1 MEPNRNSAT
10 ALAAVLQDL
19 AKIEQDIREI
29 NDKIREQ
36 DKRQKLFDEEEKTP
50 KSCFLLAR
58 NKIRAWR
65 ANR

>member
-10 ALAAVLQDL
+10 ALAAVLQEL
-19 AKIEQDIREI
+19 AKTEQDIREI

-36 DKRQKLFDEEEKTP
+36 DKLQALFDEEEKIP
-50 KSCFLLAR
+50 KCCFSLAL
-58 NKIRAWR
+58 NKIQAWR